1 MLLLSLLLGLLLSL
15 LLSLLLGL
23 LLGLLLLLSLL
34 LLLLLLL
41 LWLRWWWLWLLLR
54 RRLRSWRRLSLMTA
68 YRGWRTKRPLLRLR
82 GLWRS
87 LVPCLA
93 VIARLRLGMLHGNRL
108 LLCLHLLLLMS
119 VLLSCLGH
127 GSLLLRT
134 SRMLTTHL
142 LLLLEQVGRK
152 VDKRSLA
159 HLTIPHCLQLLC
171 LCLVQVHG
179 ILETH
184 SHTALLV
191 GKHGLLLLPVH
202 ECLLGCSLLL
212 HHCRVHHLMLL
223 LLREHVLL
231 RL

>member
-93 VIARLRLGMLHGNRL
+93 VIARLRLGMLHSNRL

-119 VLLSCLGH
+119 VLLSCLRH
-127 GSLLLRT
+127 GSLLLRA

-159 HLTIPHCLQLLC
+159 HLTVPHCLQLLC

-212 HHCRVHHLMLL
+212 HHCRVHYHFCQSLPYNCTK
-223 LLREHVLL
+223 R
-231 RL
+231 